1 MPSKGLAAENVAYE
15 EPILRRCLYNSCS
28 RWPTTPNNRKIVK
41 HVSLTLK
48 AGLGALNSVKTHGF
62 DVSSIGTIAGASG
75 GAKWLVLSQLDRA
88 ILANLVP
95 KLQGP
100 VHLLGTSIGSWRF
113 ACYAQNDPIAAI
125 ERFEAAYVEQRFSER
140 PGVHEITATSRE
152 IIRLLLGANGVD
164 EILNHPVFRTH
175 VMAVRSR
182 HILASEKPWLLG
194 TGLLTAATLNL
205 LSRRTLGMFFE
216 RALFYDSRDLPP
228 FFNATGFP
236 LQQVVLG
243 PRNLEDAV
251 VATGSIP
258 FVLTGVRDI
267 DGARPGVYRDGGVI
281 DYHHD
286 LPHSAEERLTLY
298 PHFYDRIV
306 PGWFD
311 KKLGWRRPHPEHVD
325 RTILISPSKAFVAK
339 LPNGKIPDRTD
350 FVNYTPEERIKAW
363 RGCISACEELA
374 DDFNEILERDQL
386 AARLQPL

>member
-1 MPSKGLAAENVAYE
+1 MKS
-15 EPILRRCLYNSCS
+15 
-28 RWPTTPNNRKIVK
+28 
-41 HVSLTLK
+41 VSLTLK
-48 AGLGALNSVKTHGF
+48 AGRGALKSVRTHGF
-62 DVSSIGTIAGASG
+62 DISSIGTIAGASG

-88 ILANLVP
+88 ILTNLVP
-95 KLQGP
+95 HLRGP

-125 ERFEAAYVEQRFSER
+125 ERFETAYVEQRFSER
-140 PGVHEITATSRE
+140 PDVHEITATSRATIE
-152 IIRLLLGANGVD
+152 LLLGANGVR
-164 EILNHPVFRTH
+164 EILNHPTFRTH

-182 HILASEKPWLLG
+182 HILATERRWLLG
-194 TGLLTAATLNL
+194 AGLLTAATLNL
-205 LSRRTLGMFFE
+205 VSRKTLGMFFE

-228 FFNATGFP
+228 FFDVTGFP
-236 LQQVVLG
+236 LQQIAIS
-243 PRNLEDAV
+243 PRNLEDAI

-258 FVLTGVRDI
+258 LVLTGVRDI
-267 DGARPGVYRDGGVI
+267 DGAAPGVYRDGGVI

-298 PHFYDRIV
+298 PHFYDHIV

-325 RTILISPSKAFVAK
+325 RTILISPSPGFVSR

-350 FVNYTPEERIKAW
+350 FVNYTPLERIRVW
-363 RGCISACEELA
+363 RACIKMCEELA
-374 DDFNEILERDQL
+374 DEFNEILAKDQL